1 MPKPFNLNRGRLIC
15 MAEELTYAS
24 SGVNIDEAQRALRGV
39 VDKIR
44 ATQGEEVLGG
54 VGGFGALFNG
64 VFPNIAKPLLVS
76 SIDGVGTKTKVA
88 AMAGDYSNLGRDI
101 VNHCVNDILCQ
112 GARPLFFLDY
122 YGCSRLSGPVFDAVV
137 SGIADSCL
145 QVGCALIGGVYH
157 DEEVDIVGS
166 IVGVV
171 DAENLFPKN
180 VPAGSAVIGIAS
192 NGLHTNGFS
201 LARRA
206 LFEVAGFSVR
216 DLVPGTQETI
226 AEALLKPHRC
236 YFNSVYPLM
245 QEGAIQAVAHL
256 TGGGFYDNIPRVL
269 SNSVR
274 VFIEKQAW
282 TPPAIFQL
290 IQNSGNIADPEMYR
304 TFNMGIGMVVFA
316 ERTLAP
322 TIVEHLHQQGEHAAI
337 IGEVQAGNG
346 EVQLL

>member
-1 MPKPFNLNRGRLIC
+1 MP
-15 MAEELTYAS
+15 EELTYAA

-44 ATQGEEVLGG
+44 ATQGPDVVGG

-64 VFPNIAKPLLVS
+64 AFPNIERPLLVS

-112 GARPLFFLDY
+112 GAKPLFFLDY
-122 YGCSRLSGPVFDAVV
+122 YGCSGLKSAVFNDVV
-137 SGIADSCL
+137 SGIAESCL
-145 QVGCALIGGVYH
+145 EVGCALIGGETAEMPGVYH

-166 IVGVV
+166 IVGV
-171 DAENLFPKN
+171 ANANNLYPKP
-180 VPAGSAVIGIAS
+180 VPVGDAVIGIAS

-206 LFEVAGFSVR
+206 LFEVAGLSVR
-216 DLVPGTQETI
+216 DLVPGTEETI
-226 AEALLKPHRC
+226 ADALLKPHRC

-245 QEGAIQAVAHL
+245 QQDAIHAIAHL

-274 VFIEKQAW
+274 VLIEKNSW
-282 TPPAIFQL
+282 TPLPIFQL
-290 IQNSGNIADPEMYR
+290 IQSAGNIPEHEMYR
-304 TFNMGIGMVVFA
+304 TFNMGIGMVVFVD
-316 ERTLAP
+316 RTIAP
-322 TIVEHLHQQGEHAAI
+322 SVVEHLNTNGEHAAI

-346 EVQLL
+346 EVQLI

>member
-1 MPKPFNLNRGRLIC
+1 MP
-15 MAEELTYAS
+15 EELTYAA

-44 ATQGEEVLGG
+44 ATQGSEVLGG

-64 VFPNIAKPLLVS
+64 SFPAMENPLLVS

-122 YGCSRLSGPVFDAVV
+122 YGCSRLSPQVFDHVV
-137 SGIADSCL
+137 SGIAESC
-145 QVGCALIGGVYH
+145 QSVGCALIGGETAEMPGVYH
-157 DEEVDIVGS
+157 DEEVDIVGT

-171 DAENLFPKN
+171 DASQQFPKS
-180 VPAGSAVIGIAS
+180 VPVGDAVIGIAS

-206 LFEVAGFSVR
+206 LFEVAGLSVR
-216 DLVPGTQETI
+216 DVVPGTDESL
-226 AEALLKPHRC
+226 ADALLKPHRC
-236 YFNSVYPLM
+236 YFNSLYPLM
-245 QEGAIQAVAHL
+245 QEGAIHAVAHL

-269 SNSVR
+269 PSNVR
-274 VFIEKQAW
+274 VLIEKQSW
-282 TPPAIFQL
+282 IPLPIFQL
-290 IQNSGNIADPEMYR
+290 IQSAGNIAEHEMYR
-304 TFNMGIGMVVFA
+304 TFNMGIGMVAFVD
-316 ERTLAP
+316 RTLAP
-322 TIVEHLHQQGEHAAI
+322 SVVNHLNENGEHAAI

-346 EVQLL
+346 EVQLI